1 MKKYWCLLLIFFC
14 LSCVEQPENNTSNN
28 LSEPRLF
35 TKLTSD
41 STGISFVNKLPLDV
55 RINVFTYEYFYNG
68 GGVAIG
74 DINNDGLDDI
84 YFTSNLGDNKLYLNK
99 EDFKFEDIT
108 ASAGVQGKSGWATGV
123 TMADV
128 NADGLLD
135 IYVCRSGRFEEVVR
149 ENELFINQGDLTFVE
164 SAAQYGLNDPGYST
178 QALFFDYDRDGDLDV
193 YLLNHS
199 IINFQGKYIQQWLN
213 SSDPYAG
220 DKLYRNDDGIYQD
233 ITSEA
238 GINSSPLG
246 YGLGVASGD
255 LNQDGW
261 PDLYV
266 TNDYVEH
273 DYMYINQKDGTF
285 KEVIHEA
292 TNHISNFSMGVDIGD
307 INNDGLQDIGVLDMV
322 AEDNYRQKTNMASM
336 NPQQFY
342 QAVDYGFHHQY
353 MFNTIQLNRGQ
364 TQFSDI
370 AQLANVSNTDWS
382 WSILF
387 DDLNNDGWKDIFVTN
402 GFRKE
407 FGNKDFVK
415 YRERKMQKAMHASR
429 EEKIQV
435 IKTLLDSLNDG
446 NLSNY
451 VFENSGN
458 LSFIKRNVDWGIDEF
473 TYSNGAALADL
484 DNDGD
489 LDMVVNNIDQEAGIF
504 RNNASLN
511 DNTFIQFELQG
522 NISNPSAIGS
532 RVEIFTNEGRQ
543 SKYNFTT
550 RGYQSSCP
558 AYFHFGLGK
567 NLKVDS
573 VNIIWPDGSMQSV
586 LNPEVNFKHKI
597 VYKPKEQFEPAMEQ
611 TLFKEVAEAKGLTFV
626 HKENAYDDY
635 AKEVLLPHKMS
646 QFGPAISVGDI
657 NNDGLDDIFIGGA
670 KGFEGAVFTQ
680 TREGTFQED
689 KQQFLHDHKNY
700 EDVGALFFDA
710 DGDGDLD
717 LYVVSGGN
725 EFESNDPMLKD
736 RLYINDSGTFK
747 YDDTRL
753 PDLRFSGAAIAEN
766 DFDNDGDLDLFI
778 GGRLVPGRYPFP
790 ASSAL
795 LQNDGHGKFKDITS
809 SNAKDLFDIGMIT
822 DAVWHDMNDDGF
834 DDLIVAG
841 EWTAIVPLLN
851 NRGNFVKSDEI
862 GAVGWWYSLDMADL
876 NNDGRRDLLAGN
888 LGLNY
893 KYKASKSEPFKVY
906 ADDFDGNGSNDI
918 VLGYYNDG
926 ELFPLRGRQCSSEQ
940 IPAIKETF
948 DSYHDFG
955 LATLDQ
961 VYGKEKLSSA
971 LNYAATSFA
980 SSVFYNENGFE
991 AVELPVMAQLSS
1003 INDFVVEDF
1012 NSDGIIDII
1021 IAGNLYTSEIE
1032 TTRND
1037 ASYGLLLLG
1046 KKSGGFDTVDLH
1058 ESGLNIKGD
1067 IKRLEKIK
1075 LANNTTGILA
1085 AANNGRLMLFELSQ
1099 N

>member
-1 MKKYWCLLLIFFC
+1 MKQFWVLPVILLCF
-14 LSCVEQPENNTSNN
+14 SCSEKLEQPKLNESGTTK
-28 LSEPRLF
+28 LF
-35 TKLTSD
+35 SKLTSD
-41 STGISFVNKLPLDV
+41 STGINFINSLPLDI

-68 GGVAIG
+68 GGVAVG

-99 EDFKFEDIT
+99 GGFKFEDIT
-108 ASAGVQGKSGWATGV
+108 VSAGVQGKSGWATGV

-135 IYVCRSGRFEEVVR
+135 IYVCRSGRFEEKVR
-149 ENELFINQGDLTFVE
+149 QNELFINQGNLTFTE
-164 SAAQYGLNDPGYST
+164 SAVQYGLNDPAYST

-199 IINFQGKYIQQWLN
+199 IVNFQGKYIQQWLN

-220 DKLYRNDDGIYQD
+220 DKLLRNDNGMYKDV
-233 ITSEA
+233 TVTA
-238 GINSSPLG
+238 GINNSPLG
-246 YGLGVASGD
+246 YGLGVAAGD

-342 QAVDYGFHHQY
+342 QAVDFGFHHQY
-353 MFNTIQLNRGQ
+353 MFNTLQLNRGK
-364 TQFSDI
+364 TLFSDI
-370 AQLANVSNTDWS
+370 AQLAGISNTDWS

-415 YRERKMQKAMHASR
+415 YREKKMQEAMHASR

-435 IKTLLDSLNDG
+435 IKTLLDTLNDG
-446 NLSNY
+446 NLNNY

-458 LSFIKRNVDWGIDEF
+458 LSFIKRNADWGIDEL

-504 RNNASLN
+504 RNNANLN

-532 RVEIFTNEGRQ
+532 RVEIFTREGRQ
-543 SKYNFTT
+543 SKYNFAT
-550 RGYQSSCP
+550 RGYQSSGP

-567 NLKVDS
+567 SLQVDS
-573 VNIIWPDGSMQSV
+573 VSIIWSDGSIQLV
-586 LNPEVNFKHKI
+586 LRPKVNNKHKI
-597 VYKPKEQFEPAMEQ
+597 AYEAANQYEPSKKP
-611 TLFKEVAEAKGLTFV
+611 TLFKEVAQEKGLNYF
-626 HKENAYDDY
+626 HKENEYDDY
-635 AKEVLLPHKMS
+635 ANEVLLPHKMS

-657 NNDGLDDIFIGGA
+657 NNDGLDDVFVGGA
-670 KGFEGAVFTQ
+670 TGFEGVIFIQ
-680 TREGTFQED
+680 NKEGGFVKDQ
-689 KQQFLHDHKNY
+689 QQFLLEHKDF
-700 EDVGALFFDA
+700 EDVGSLFFDA
-710 DGDGDLD
+710 DGDQDLD

-725 EFESNDPMLKD
+725 EFESNDLRLRD
-736 RLYINDSGTFK
+736 RLYINDNGTFK
-747 YDDTRL
+747 YNIQAL

-766 DFDNDGDLDLFI
+766 DFDNDGDLDLFV

-795 LQNDGHGKFKDITS
+795 LQNDGNGKFKDITS
-809 SNAKDLFDIGMIT
+809 SNAKDLFDLGMIT
-822 DAVWHDMNDDGF
+822 DAVWYDLNDDGF

-841 EWTAIVPLLN
+841 EWTAIMPILN
-851 NRGNFVKSDEI
+851 NDGVFSMSDDI
-862 GAVGWWYSLDMADL
+862 GEVGWWYSLAKADL
-876 NNDGRRDLLAGN
+876 DNNGKLDILAGN

-893 KYKASKSEPFKVY
+893 KYKASPSEPFKVY
-906 ADDFDGNGSNDI
+906 ADDFDGNGSSDI

-926 ELFPLRGRQCSSEQ
+926 ALYPLRGRQCSSEQ

-961 VYGKEKLSSA
+961 VYGEEKLNNA
-971 LNYAATSFA
+971 LNYSATSFA
-980 SSVFYNENGFE
+980 SSIFYNRNGFE
-991 AVELPVMAQLSS
+991 AAELPVLAQLSS
-1003 INDFVVEDF
+1003 INDFVVNDF
-1012 NSDGIIDII
+1012 NNDGIDDII

-1046 KKSGGFDTVDLH
+1046 KKSGGFESIDLH
-1058 ESGLNIKGD
+1058 QSGLNIKGD
-1067 IKRLEKIK
+1067 VKKLKQIK
-1075 LANNTTGILA
+1075 LAKNTTGILA